1 MKRLVTALSL
11 LALGA
16 LAQTWN
22 MATLYP
28 PLKMHSENMMESLKE
43 VEEAT

>member
-22 MATLYP
+22 MATPYP
-28 PLKMHSENMMESLKE
+28 PGNFHTSKL
-43 VEEAT
+43 APPAYPA

>member
-1 MKRLVTALSL
+1 MKKLLAAVSL

-22 MATLYP
+22 MATPYP
-28 PLKMHSENMMESLKE
+28 PANFHTQNILQ
-43 VEEAT
+43 VR